1 MARRTPDTT
10 TKPPAKRA
18 DGATYFYAAE
28 VVRVLGLQGIDYAQL
43 RRLLRLAR
51 QPDAAPGRRWARFTF
66 EDLVAVRVA
75 VGLAG
80 GTTALSAGRRLQLAE
95 LERACTRLRL
105 LGVANPLLEVPLRR
119 EGRTIIAEIDGVT
132 FRPATDQL
140 LLTDTSTRI
149 NEFLANIIRL
159 DENRLRVL
167 RSDLDK
173 ERRRIAH
180 QGQVDRSR
188 RARGRGLAP

>member
-10 TKPPAKRA
+10 SKPPAKRG

-43 RRLLRLAR
+43 RRLLRVAR
-51 QPDAAPGRRWARFTF
+51 RPEAAPDRKWARFTF

-75 VGLAG
+75 VDLAG
-80 GTTALSAGRRLQLAE
+80 GTAALSAGRRLQLAE
-95 LERACTRLRL
+95 LERACARLRA

-119 EGRTIIAEIDGVT
+119 EGRTIVAEIDGVT
-132 FRPATDQL
+132 FRPATGQL
-140 LLTDTSTRI
+140 SLTDTRTRV
-149 NEFLANIIRL
+149 NDFLAKVVRL
-159 DENRLRVL
+159 DDASMRSL

-180 QGQVDRSR
+180 HSRVDRSR
-188 RARGRGLAP
+188 QVRGRRLAT